1 MISLTSYI
9 QEWKQSIWD
18 INFFQ
23 EFKIRHGIWR
33 NKSWDNRWEQRRHS
47 KVVLH
52 VYVMRFRK
60 LFFFFT
66 RLFSLTPSSCQL
78 LVPRVGHKC
87 FFTLKE
93 DNFHLNLVFIWVQ
106 HFLSITFAFLACIST
121 LFCSSWNHHS
131 TTTSPQD
138 LVWCKGEQFYVLKG
152 PFKGL
157 AYIAPLGLWIVP
169 WLPQGLHTNIENR
182 FLRDKWT

>member
-23 EFKIRHGIWR
+23 EFKIWHGIWR

-47 KVVLH
+47 KGVLH
-52 VYVMRFRK
+52 VYVMRF
-60 LFFFFT
+60 LNFFFFFT
-66 RLFSLTPSSCQL
+66 QSFSLTPSSCQL

-93 DNFHLNLVFIWVQ
+93 DNFHLNLVFVWVQ
-106 HFLSITFAFLACIST
+106 HFLSITFAFLASIST
-121 LFCSSWNHHS
+121 SFCSFWNHRL
-131 TTTSPQD
+131 TTTPPQD
-138 LVWCKGEQFYVLKG
+138 LVWCKGEQLCFERTFQRTSLHPTSWNVDGTLTT
-152 PFKGL
+152 PR
-157 AYIAPLGLWIVP
+157 IAHQHWKSLF
-169 WLPQGLHTNIENR
+169 TR
-182 FLRDKWT
+182 